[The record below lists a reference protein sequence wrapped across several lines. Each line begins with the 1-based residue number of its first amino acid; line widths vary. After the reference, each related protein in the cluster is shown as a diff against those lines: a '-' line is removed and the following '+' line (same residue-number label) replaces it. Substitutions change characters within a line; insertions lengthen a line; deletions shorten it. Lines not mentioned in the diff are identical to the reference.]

1 MNSDLFF
8 DLIQSMASEIEV
20 EILKCQGINNVP
32 ALLRAKDLYS
42 IFKIDCPELDDLKK
56 RACLKLKN
64 GEYMIRPAIKDNLE
78 YCINVFKSKLDEP
91 NYQTEHSDQVVNTQP
106 NSFTNTFIKSL
117 TDNMNRSKHRYQYN
131 LKMRQ
136 FASSIYTLGGR
147 NVYQFLKLNLPTAF
161 PSIPALDSYNK
172 EFCTRI
178 EEGEFRFEE
187 LANYSN
193 KINCSLVYAS
203 EDCTGIISKVCYDV
217 ETDSFIGFCPTL
229 NNGLPII
236 RQYQTNDFFELEDW
250 FESVERST
258 LMNIYSIQ
266 HITAKEVPP
275 FLLSSFGTN
284 NKIGSISLLHRW
296 LFIYQQCYNN
306 NIKVLGFSSDA
317 DAKYLKAMRL
327 ITG

>member
-1 MNSDLFF
+1 M
-8 DLIQSMASEIEV
+8 
-20 EILKCQGINNVP
+20 
-32 ALLRAKDLYS
+32 
-42 IFKIDCPELDDLKK
+42 
-56 RACLKLKN
+56 
-64 GEYMIRPAIKDNLE
+64 
-78 YCINVFKSKLDEP
+78 
-91 NYQTEHSDQVVNTQP
+91 
-106 NSFTNTFIKSL
+106 
-117 TDNMNRSKHRYQYN
+117 
-131 LKMRQ
+131 
-136 FASSIYTLGGR
+136 
-147 NVYQFLKLNLPTAF
+147 
-161 PSIPALDSYNK
+161 
-172 EFCTRI
+172 
-178 EEGEFRFEE
+178 
-187 LANYSN
+187 ANYSN

-203 EDCTGIISKVCYDV
+203 EDCTGVISKVCYDV